1 MLKHIRYYWGTMFVA
16 AAALIVLY
24 YLGLLGSVSVFSVV
38 FSVLLVPTILTSIRR
53 RVFIGITVPIAII
66 LWLFD
71 DVLGIEKFTP
81 WPALFT
87 AVFLALGL
95 TLLFP
100 RKRAWYNTKTENKK
114 NFAGVGAP
122 EYDDGSEITI
132 NTRFNGT
139 TRYIRSKQLKT
150 VNIYA
155 SYAGAKIYFDNA
167 DIDGKEAVV
176 NIDASA
182 CGIELFIPKNWHL
195 DNEVSVMLG
204 GIKERGAQESEVT
217 NKTLILRGNCG
228 MSGITITRI

>member
-1 MLKHIRYYWGTMFVA
+1 MFIA

-24 YLGLLGSVSVFSVV
+24 YLDLLGSVSIFSVV
-38 FSVLLVPTILTSIRR
+38 FSVLLIPTILTSIRR
-53 RVFIGITVPIAII
+53 RVYIGITLPLAII
-66 LWLFD
+66 AWLFD
-71 DVLGIEKFTP
+71 DLLGIEKFTP

-100 RKRAWYNTKTENKK
+100 RKKAWYNTKPVNKNK
-114 NFAGVGAP
+114 FEGIGAP

-132 NTRFNGT
+132 NTRFNGA

-176 NIDASA
+176 NIDANA
-182 CGIELFIPKNWHL
+182 CGIELFIPRHWHL
-195 DNEVSVMLG
+195 DNEISVIFG
-204 GIKERGAQESEVT
+204 GIKERGAEENGVT
-217 NKTLILRGNCG
+217 TKKLVLRGNCG
-228 MSGITITRI
+228 MSSITITRI